1 VHEFSIAEALA
12 AQVLR
17 YAPDGGRVRE
27 VEIRVGV
34 LRGLDPE
41 AMSMSWQAVTTG
53 TELEGCSLKM
63 DIRPWTLSCG
73 QCGRRWTSPVPFVD
87 CECGN
92 QVPVPTGGDEMDL
105 VALAVDDP
113 QVEVDEQ
120 T

>member
-17 YAPDGGRVRE
+17 YAPDGSRVRE

-41 AMSMSWQAVTTG
+41 AMSMSWQAVTAG
-53 TELEGCSLKM
+53 TELEGCGLKM
-63 DIRPWTLSCG
+63 DLRPWTLDCS
-73 QCGRRWTSPVPFVD
+73 QCGRNWTSPIPFVD

-92 QVPVPTGGDEMDL
+92 ETPVPTGGDEMDL
-105 VALAVDDP
+105 IALT
-113 QVEVDEQ
+113 VDEAQ
-120 T
+120 DEEDSQ